1 MRFWIGVSFSF
12 VALSLF
18 TWQLIEYYRASL
30 TLSGSEGTF
39 FFLNLTPGFLLFIL
53 MIPYG
58 FYLRYMT
65 KKNKVPLK
73 ELMLIPPEFKERD
86 EREKE
91 ITAKACRASYMSMFY
106 IYPVLAAFL
115 IVYPLIQ
122 NVLPY
127 LPIVLV
133 MVGPL
138 LQIFVYLFTWR
149 KANTI

>member
-1 MRFWIGVSFSF
+1 MRFWVGISSSF
-12 VALSLF
+12 VYFGLF

-30 TLSGSEGTF
+30 TLSGSEETF
-39 FFLNLTPGFLLFIL
+39 FVLNLTPGFLLFIL

-58 FYLRYMT
+58 VYLRYMT